1 MNKMKLFLLMLFVTV
16 FPTNVIAA
24 NEYTDA
30 KYGGTVSDCTNEY
43 QDKNIS
49 TSNIAYY
56 SYCMKAVCQNSY
68 GSYKYGIDYYYST
81 SELKRYNMIVSCN
94 NGNKNPYVTLHK
106 NGCTNYTSCNT
117 LGDTKYCST
126 IWKYDCTKNSDG
138 TIYGTKK
145 TTTKRTTK
153 KIIQTKKTTQST
165 TEAPVISNKLKSLSL
180 SKGSILFNSET
191 YEYSIT
197 LNNED
202 SFVEVYA
209 IAEDNNATVEV
220 KNNDNLV
227 DGSVIE
233 IIVNAPNN
241 SSSIYKINVSKQMVL
256 SNNANLTS
264 LYVTGYDLAFNN
276 KITDYTLVISEED
289 KTLDIGYEVEDEK
302 ATVSVDNNDNLTNG
316 SKITVTVEAEDGT
329 VKYYYIN
336 ILVKAKS
343 NVFGI
348 IFIIIIILAILAGAY
363 YLYKKFVLSK
373 SGDKYEYE

>member
-256 SNNANLTS
+256 SNNANLT
-264 LYVTGYDLAFNN
+264 
-276 KITDYTLVISEED
+276 
-289 KTLDIGYEVEDEK
+289 
-302 ATVSVDNNDNLTNG
+302 NG